1 MSVKT
6 EDQLVLAPE
15 AEPKDKQ
22 PDSMLA
28 IIDRAVSTPGF
39 DVMALKELL
48 AMKERWD
55 ANEAKKAF
63 VSALTKFKDN
73 PPKIPKNKHV
83 HYETSKGV
91 VDYWHATLDK
101 ACEIISHGLQGCG
114 ITHRWETA
122 IEGEWISVTCV
133 LTHEMGHSERTTL
146 RGAPDA
152 TGSKNGVQAI
162 GSTVTYLQ
170 RYTLLAAVGLAAEN
184 TDDDG
189 AGGPSFTAI
198 PAEKVDEWTEW
209 LGNAKDLAELQ
220 RMFKSYYSEAAQAKD
235 KTAQGRLIQAKD
247 ARKKELS

>member
-1 MSVKT
+1 MPKT
-6 EDQLVLAPE
+6 EDSQLIL
-15 AEPKDKQ
+15 AEPVEAKQ

-73 PPKIPKNKHV
+73 PPRIPKNKHV

-91 VDYWHATLDK
+91 VDYWHTTLDK
-101 ACEIISHGLQGCG
+101 ACEIISKGLQGCG

-122 IEGEWISVTCV
+122 IDGEWISVTCV
-133 LTHEMGHSERTTL
+133 LTHEMGHSETTTL

-189 AGGPSFTAI
+189 AGGRPSFNAI
-198 PAEKVDEWTEW
+198 PEEKVSEWTEW
-209 LGNAKDLAELQ
+209 LGNAKDMPELQ
-220 RMFKSYYSEAAQAKD
+220 KMFKSYYSEAAQAKD